1 MLLLW
6 SLSKTMM
13 GRLFHDL
20 VDASKVWAAA
30 LLGWTVTVSDL
41 HLVIKL
47 LIAIATLVYM
57 IGKGIV
63 VWRQILKTDVSDDE
77 KNL

>member
-1 MLLLW
+1 MQPLTQSETMLD
-6 SLSKTMM
+6 
-13 GRLFHDL
+13 RLCHDL

-30 LLGWTVTVSDL
+30 LLGWTATVSDL

-63 VWRQILKTDVSDDE
+63 VWRQVLKKGVSDEE
-77 KNL
+77 KSL

>member
-1 MLLLW
+1 MLPLTQ
-6 SLSKTMM
+6 SETMLD
-13 GRLFHDL
+13 RLFHDL

-30 LLGWTVTVSDL
+30 FLGWTVTVSDL

-63 VWRQILKTDVSDDE
+63 VWGQALKKDVSDEE
-77 KNL
+77 KSL